1 MTSPVEAALGPA
13 SAPPVLGGGRAL
25 LASPVIRRV
34 LTRYVARR
42 VPACDVDD
50 VVQATL
56 CDALASG
63 RAPQE
68 APDLQRFVLSIARF
82 KVVDAL
88 RLAGR
93 AAPAEAGE
101 LPAPAPPVEALSLA
115 RWAERQLPGGA
126 ASEATLRWMVREAEG
141 DKLESIAADED
152 LPAERVRQRVSR
164 LRRWMRERWVAE
176 LALVATLAVVAV
188 ALLGTMRPRAH
199 EAILPE
205 IAAGAP
211 VDARLRGTWKLV
223 SFTPQTPLT
232 AARKAIADRLSPSLT
247 VTFDGTTLLASA
259 AEGTFHRAY
268 VTHLARGGR
277 VEATESESPRR
288 KVSIEYAWDGE
299 DLVITIPSGK
309 WAGKARFHPA
319 R

>member
-1 MTSPVEAALGPA
+1 MTMTSTVEAPLP
-13 SAPPVLGGGRAL
+13 
-25 LASPVIRRV
+25 LASPAIRRL

-63 RAPQE
+63 RAPQQ
-68 APDLQRFVLSIARF
+68 APDLQRFLLSIARF

-93 AAPAEAGE
+93 AAPAEGGE

-115 RWAERQLPGGA
+115 RWAERQLPSGPA
-126 ASEATLRWMVREAEG
+126 NEATLRWMVREAEG
-141 DKLESIAADED
+141 DKLEAIAADED

-176 LALVATLAVVAV
+176 LALVATLAVIAVAV
-188 ALLGTMRPRAH
+188 LGATHRRY
-199 EAILPE
+199 ETILPE
-205 IAAGAP
+205 IAAGTPA
-211 VDARLRGTWKLV
+211 DARLRGTWKLA
-223 SFTPQTPLT
+223 SFTPAAPLP
-232 AARKAIADRLSPSLT
+232 AARKALVDRLAPSLT
-247 VTFDGTTLLASA
+247 VTFDGRNMLASA
-259 AEGTFHRAY
+259 ADGGWSRTYAASIAANGRIEAVESTAPGRPVS
-268 VTHLARGGR
+268 VT
-277 VEATESESPRR
+277 
-288 KVSIEYAWDGE
+288 YAWEGDE
-299 DLVITIPSGK
+299 LVVTVPGGK
-309 WAGKARFHPA
+309 WAGVARFRPA